1 MKTSEELGRRERK
14 KLMLREALIEAAY
27 NLFEEK
33 GFEETRVEDIT
44 DKVDVSSRTFFRY
57 FSSKED
63 VVLDYQEVEHDE
75 VIVALRARPDGE
87 PILTALRRAVVE
99 VVHGCEMGSYGLDSN
114 RFKVLKHLIRGHP
127 LVCARNLERT
137 QVRKQLLVEVLAG
150 KMSVDPATDTRPG
163 LVAGVLEYAYS
174 AAYEIWKDI
183 PEGVVMYSKILDE
196 VFEAVESGLN
206 YPCPTVDA

>member
-1 MKTSEELGRRERK
+1 
-14 KLMLREALIEAAY
+14 MLREALIEAAY
-27 NLFEEK
+27 NLFEKK

-44 DKVDVSSRTFFRY
+44 DMVDVSSRTFFRY

-75 VIVALRARPDGE
+75 VITALKARPEGE
-87 PILTALRRAVVE
+87 PILTALRYAVVE

-127 LVCARNLERT
+127 LVCARNLERA
-137 QVRKQLLVEVLAG
+137 QIRKQVLVDVLAN
-150 KMSVDPATDTRPG
+150 KMQVSPESDSRPG
-163 LVAGVLEYAYS
+163 LVAGVLEYAHS
-174 AAYEIWKDI
+174 AAYEIWKEL
-183 PEGVVMYSKILDE
+183 PEGQMMYSKVLDE

-206 YPCPTVDA
+206 YPCPTISK

>member
-27 NLFEEK
+27 NLFEQK

-57 FSSKED
+57 FASKEE

-75 VIVALRARPDGE
+75 VIAALRARPVGE
-87 PILTALRRAVVE
+87 PVLTALRHAVVE

-114 RFKVLKHLIRGHP
+114 RFIVLKHLIRGNP
-127 LVCARNLERT
+127 LVRARNLERT
-137 QVRKQLLVEVLAG
+137 QARQQVLVDVLSEKMQL
-150 KMSVDPATDTRPG
+150 DPAADNRPG

-174 AAYEIWKDI
+174 AAYDIWKGA
-183 PEGVVMYSKILDE
+183 PAGQVMYSRVLDQ

-206 YPCPTVDA
+206 YPCPTS